1 MLERPSGSSDLPS
14 PSAPRLRRPG
24 WRDPRLAFGLLLV
37 AGSVALGSWAVS
49 SAGRTVAVYAV
60 AETATPGDVLTTA
73 DLVPLDV
80 RLGADASR
88 YFLASEPLPETLVA
102 LRPVGERELLP
113 RSSVGSGDTLE
124 FRSVAVPVVQS
135 LSSKVAAG
143 AVVDLWWVPAE
154 VQGSAGTGA
163 APVDQS
169 AGSVPSLLAEGLVVA
184 ELEEAGGSGLLASG
198 APTVQVLVPTS
209 DLAEVLGALAGDG
222 TVAIMPVPGL
232 DR

>member
-1 MLERPSGSSDLPS
+1 MLERPSGSADLPS

-60 AETATPGDVLTTA
+60 AETATPGDVLTSA

-113 RSSVGSGDTLE
+113 RSSVGSGDALA

-154 VQGSAGTGA
+154 VQGSAAGS
-163 APVDQS
+163 APADAG

-184 ELEEAGGSGLLASG
+184 ELEEAGGTGLLASG

>member
-1 MLERPSGSSDLPS
+1 MHERTSGSADLPS
-14 PSAPRLRRPG
+14 PVAPRLRRPG

-37 AGSVALGSWAVS
+37 AGSVALGSWAVT
-49 SAGRTVAVYAV
+49 SAGRTVAVFAV
-60 AETATPGDVLTTA
+60 AETVTPGDVLTAA

-88 YFLASEPLPETLVA
+88 YFLASEALPETLVA

-113 RSSVGSGDTLE
+113 RSSVGSGDALE
-124 FRSVAVPVVQS
+124 FRSVAVPVAQT
-135 LSSKVAAG
+135 LSSKVTAG

-154 VQGSAGTGA
+154 VEADPAAGTSVDAGA
-163 APVDQS
+163 
-169 AGSVPSLLAEGLVVA
+169 GNVPSLLVDGLVVA

-198 APTVQVLVPTS
+198 VPTVQVLVPTA